1 MSLEVFDSVGLIKL
15 FIEPLAYSLRFSSF
29 DTVMPNFSGLVIGVG
44 GKVIFGEPSL
54 NDRGVELSLIDLQNI
69 YKWFPKTFKV
79 KNKL

>member
-15 FIEPLAYSLRFSSF
+15 FIEPLVYSFRFSSF

-69 YKWFPKTFKV
+69 
-79 KNKL
+79 